1 MPEGDTIFR
10 AAQVLGRAL
19 QGQIVSRFESVFP
32 QINRIDEDD
41 PFRGR
46 TVTSVASVGKHLLI
60 RLSGNVTIRT
70 HMRMNGS
77 WHIYRR
83 GERWRRSARNA
94 RIVLETEQYVAVG
107 FSIPVAE
114 ALPTDEESRDRELR
128 RLGGD
133 LLADG
138 FNSGDAVERLRQHPS
153 SRVDDALLNQTV
165 MAGIGN
171 VYKSEI
177 LFLVGIHPGRP
188 ISSLN
193 DSELTGLVSRSLDL
207 LTRNVTSATARASG
221 RRTIW
226 GLNPAER
233 LWVYGRGNRPCRRC
247 GTPISKALTGKNPRV
262 TYWCP
267 SCQAG

>member
-1 MPEGDTIFR
+1 MPEGDTVFR

-19 QGQIVSRFESVFP
+19 EGQLVSRFESVFP

-60 RLSGNVTIRT
+60 RLSGNLTIRT
-70 HMRMNGS
+70 HMRMKGS

-83 GERWRRSARNA
+83 GERWRRSARHA
-94 RIVLETEQYVAVG
+94 RIVLETEQFVAVG

-114 ALPTDEESRDRELR
+114 ALPSDEESRDRELK

-138 FNSGDAVERLRQHPS
+138 FEPGEAVERLRQQSS
-153 SRVDDALLNQTV
+153 SRIDDALLNQTI

-177 LFLVGIHPGRP
+177 LFLAGIHPSRRV
-188 ISSLN
+188 SSLD
-193 DSELTGLVSRSLDL
+193 DSELNALVSRSLEL
-207 LTRNVTSATARASG
+207 LTRNVTVETARAGG
-221 RRTIW
+221 RRTLW
-226 GLNPAER
+226 RLNPAER
-233 LWVYGRGNRPCRRC
+233 LWVYGRGSRPCRRC
-247 GTPISKALTGKNPRV
+247 GTPISRALTGKNPRV
-262 TYWCP
+262 TYWCR
-267 SCQAG
+267 SCQGD